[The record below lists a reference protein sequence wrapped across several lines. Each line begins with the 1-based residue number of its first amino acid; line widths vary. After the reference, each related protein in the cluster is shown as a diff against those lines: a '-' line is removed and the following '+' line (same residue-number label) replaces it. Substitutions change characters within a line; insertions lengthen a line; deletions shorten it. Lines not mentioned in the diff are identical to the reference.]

1 MTGRRVVVTGA
12 AQGIGR
18 AVADRLAADGERLVL
33 VDRLAD
39 RLDETARELASGGA
53 DVELFVCD
61 LAEPDAVRALA
72 ADLEREPVD
81 ALVNVAGIGIM
92 SQFDDLSLDQ
102 WERTFAI
109 NVTAPF
115 LLCQAIGAAMAQ
127 RGRGRIVN
135 MASIAGKRGGENLAD
150 YCASKAA
157 VISLTQSA
165 ASALGAHG
173 ITVNAVCPG
182 LVWTPMWEATGA
194 WIASHTPAMVESHA
208 SGHDAFLSTVA
219 ASTPLQRPTRV
230 EDIAAAVRFLL
241 SDDAELITGQALN
254 VDGGIEV
261 H

>member
-1 MTGRRVVVTGA
+1 MNGRLIAITGA
-12 AQGIGR
+12 AQGIGK
-18 AVADRLAADGERLVL
+18 AVATRLAADGERLIL

-39 RLDETARELASGGA
+39 RLDETAAELRAGDT
-53 DVELFVCD
+53 DVRTLVCD
-61 LAEPDAVRALA
+61 LSVAEDVKTLGAELQG
-72 ADLEREPVD
+72 VD
-81 ALVNVAGIGIM
+81 GLVNVAGIGLM
-92 SQFDDLSLDQ
+92 SQFAELDLEQ

-109 NVTAPF
+109 NVTAVF
-115 LLCQAIGAAMAQ
+115 LLCQSVGSAMAS
-127 RGRGRIVN
+127 RGAGRIVN

-165 ASALGAHG
+165 ASAYGPRG
-173 ITVNAVCPG
+173 VTVNAVCPG

-194 WIASHTPAMVESHA
+194 WIASNNASMVESGA
-208 SGHDAFLSTVA
+208 SNHDAFMATVK
-219 ASTPLQRPTRV
+219 ASTPLQLPTKV
-230 EDIAAAVRFLL
+230 EDIAAAVRFFL

>member
-1 MTGRRVVVTGA
+1 VSGRTVAVTGA
-12 AQGIGR
+12 AQGIGK
-18 AVADRLAADGERLVL
+18 AVAVRLAADGESLVL

-39 RLDETARELASGGA
+39 RLAETAAELRAGGTE
-53 DVELFVCD
+53 VRTHVCD
-61 LAEPDAVRALA
+61 LSVTAEVRDLA
-72 ADLEREPVD
+72 ESLREVD

-92 SQFDDLSLDQ
+92 SQFAELDLAQ

-115 LLCQAIGAAMAQ
+115 LLCQSVGAAMAA

-165 ASALGAHG
+165 AAALGPHG
-173 ITVNAVCPG
+173 VTVNAVCPG

-194 WIASHTPAMVESHA
+194 WIAANNPAMAEAGA
-208 SGHDAFLSTVA
+208 SNHDAFMATVK

-230 EDIAAAVRFLL
+230 EDIAAAVSFFL
-241 SDDAELITGQALN
+241 SPDAELVTGQALN